1 VSTHR
6 YRRLIATSA
15 LVLGL
20 LAGIPAPTSAV
31 TADEPMLDVIVH
43 LRPHTDLTSVSRKG
57 NQRVRRSSVIAALKA
72 TADSAQ
78 RPLRRD
84 LARLAAKG
92 QVERVRPFWIS
103 DAIALRAT
111 RTVLDAIRS
120 RPEVVS
126 VTSDETFSPPTA
138 TASSQPVSANLSEVG
153 ADNLWAQG
161 VTGAGVVVAILDT
174 GVDVDHPDLAGRWRG
189 GSNSWFDPYAQ
200 HPITPIDLSGHGTS
214 VTGIVL
220 GGGASG
226 SAIGMAPDARWIAAR
241 VFDDQGRGTSS
252 AIHAALQWVT
262 DPDNDPATDDAADV
276 VNNSWAFGAPGCN
289 LEFQP
294 DLIALRA
301 LDILPVFA
309 AGNGGP
315 YPQSSY
321 SPANY
326 PEGFAV
332 GSVNGL
338 DAVMSSSSRGPSA
351 CGGRSRSYPD
361 VVAPGSAIPTADL
374 YGLWTT
380 ASGTSMA
387 APHVAGAL
395 ALLLSGHPGLTA
407 SAQEA
412 ALLGGAVDLGPT
424 GPDDNYGS
432 GRLDTRASWDLVG
445 PTDAIGP
452 TTSNVRVAPDPS
464 NFSVSPVVVATAD
477 DTASG
482 GSAVTDAEA
491 FVDLPGSDGTGVA
504 LTPVTAVASH
514 TDVTGALTGSY
525 SEGPHTVFVHSR
537 DAAGH
542 WGQLSAG
549 AFVVDRS
556 APSLRA
562 VTLTHSPTAGRRD
575 VIITATADDAGG
587 VAGVEIVELG
597 ARVPVFDGAMA
608 AVDGTF
614 GGSSEP
620 VTASIAV
627 AGWSAGQHL
636 LQVSARDLA
645 GNRSAASLV
654 TLVVA
659 PSDGVFADGFET
671 GGMSHWSRT
680 YGRSRLTVTTSRVPV
695 GSAALRAT
703 ISGAT
708 PSYVEDNTPAAE
720 TTYRARF
727 WFDPRGT
734 RTTSSGHDVLA
745 GLNGHNRTV
754 FRVQYRRTSAGVP
767 QVRAVARRRGGETAT
782 AWTSMTAGP
791 HAIELGWTA
800 TTHGRLQLMIDGV
813 LNRTVTRLANA
824 TMRLQLVRLGPSAG
838 LGSRTSGTEIFDG
851 FASSRSTMLRP

>member
-1 VSTHR
+1 MSAHR
-6 YRRLIATSA
+6 YRHLIATTA

-20 LAGIPAPTSAV
+20 LAGIPAPTSAL

-43 LRPHTDLTSVSRKG
+43 LRPHTDLKSVSRKG

-84 LARLAAKG
+84 LARLSAKG
-92 QVERVRPFWIS
+92 KVERVRPFWIS
-103 DAIALRAT
+103 DTIALRAT
-111 RTVLDAIRS
+111 RTVVDAIRS

-126 VTSDETFSPPTA
+126 VTTDETFSPPTA
-138 TASSQPVSANLSEVG
+138 TASSQPVSANLSHVG

-174 GVDVDHPDLAGRWRG
+174 GVDVAHPDLAGRWRG

-200 HPITPIDLSGHGTS
+200 HPNTPIDFNGHGTS
-214 VTGIVL
+214 ATGVVL

-241 VFDDQGRGTSS
+241 VFNDQGTGTSS

-276 VNNSWAFGAPGCN
+276 VNNSWGFGAPGCN

-301 LDILPVFA
+301 LDIVPVFA

-315 YPQSSY
+315 YAQSSY

-332 GSVNGL
+332 GAVNGV
-338 DAVMSSSSRGPSA
+338 DAVMSSSSRGPSG
-351 CGGRSRSYPD
+351 CGGRARSYPD
-361 VVAPGSAIPTADL
+361 VVAPGSAIPTSDL
-374 YGLWTT
+374 YGLWATV
-380 ASGTSMA
+380 SGTSMA

-395 ALLLSGHPGLTA
+395 ALLLSGHPGLSA

-412 ALLGGAVDLGPT
+412 ALLGGAVDLGPS
-424 GPDDNYGS
+424 GPDDNYGR
-432 GRLDTRASWDLVG
+432 GRLDTRASWELVR
-445 PTDAIGP
+445 PTDAVGP
-452 TTSNVRVAPDPS
+452 TTSNVSVAPDPT

-491 FVDLPGSDGTGVA
+491 FVDLPGSDGTGIA

-525 SEGPHTVFVHSR
+525 DEGPHTIFVHSR

-542 WGQLSAG
+542 WGPLSAG

-562 VTLTHSPTAGRRD
+562 VKLTRSPTAGRPD
-575 VIITATADDAGG
+575 VTITATADDTGG
-587 VAGVEIVELG
+587 IAGVEIVELG
-597 ARVPVFDGAMA
+597 ARVPAFDGTMA
-608 AVDGTF
+608 AVDGVF
-614 GGSSEP
+614 AGSSEA

-627 AGWSAGQHL
+627 SGWSAGQHL
-636 LQVSARDLA
+636 LQLRARDRA
-645 GNRSAASLV
+645 GNISPASLI
-654 TLVVA
+654 TLNVA
-659 PSDGVFADGFET
+659 PSDGLFADGFET
-671 GGMSHWSRT
+671 GRTTRWSHI
-680 YGRSRLTVTTSRVPV
+680 YGPARLAVTTSGVPV

-703 ISGAT
+703 LSGAT
-708 PSYVEDNTPAAE
+708 PSYVQDNTPAAE

-734 RTTSSGHDVLA
+734 RTTRSGHDVLA
-745 GLNGHNRTV
+745 GVNGHNKTV
-754 FRVQYRRTSAGVP
+754 FRLQYRRTSAGAP
-767 QVRAVARRRGGETAT
+767 QVRALARRAGGESAT

-791 HAIELGWTA
+791 HAVEIGWTA
-800 TTHGRLQLMIDGV
+800 RRHGRVELLVDGAV
-813 LNRTVTRLANA
+813 RGTVTGLSNA
-824 TMRLQLVRLGPSAG
+824 TLRLQQVRLGPSAG
-838 LGSRTSGTEIFDG
+838 LAAGTSGTEIYDA